1 MKPIITINNHN
12 SRTKKSMV
20 LIVLLFFISLSL
32 SAQND
37 YALFKFYDPFKP
49 DSTGKFYL
57 SVDNV
62 NFFKNNEY
70 NSKVTTGYTLPG
82 AWLRPKLVYYPDEKL
97 RVEFGGHVLKF
108 NGREEYFHLTPWLNV
123 HYQATEK
130 ISIILGN
137 LNSDGNHKLI
147 EPLFEPER
155 FLTSKPEAG
164 LQLRYNSKKFTT
176 DFWIDWQQYIVNDDP
191 LKEQFAFG
199 TVINQKLIEKNN
211 MVLSLPVS
219 FYGLHRG
226 GEIDTN
232 PDPVKT
238 YITVTPGLSFKEFSL
253 KKIIREWGINSYY
266 SLATYAENIP
276 YYTMKKGWGFYSN
289 AYINTRY
296 GGLTFAYWHGHQFFT
311 PQGGYLYQ
319 CISKTDQT
327 MLANNKLLNLKYHYM
342 HKIMEDTYFG
352 FIYDAYY
359 DAINK
364 KSMSSQGLYLIVN
377 FGVSLKKGIALP

>member
-1 MKPIITINNHN
+1 MKNLLWIEKRTIR
-12 SRTKKSMV
+12 STKRQ
-20 LIVLLFFISLSL
+20 LLVALMFFISLSL
-32 SAQND
+32 SGQND
-37 YALFKFYDPFKP
+37 YTIFKYSEPFKP
-49 DSTGKFYL
+49 DSTGRFYL
-57 SVDNV
+57 AIDNV

-82 AWLRPKLVYYPDEKL
+82 AWLRPKLVYYPDKKIRL
-97 RVEFGGHVLKF
+97 EFGGHVLKF
-108 NGREEYFHLTPWLNV
+108 NGREEYFHLTPWFNV
-123 HYQATEK
+123 HYQPTDK
-130 ISIILGN
+130 ISVILGN
-137 LNSDGNHKLI
+137 LNSDTNHNLI
-147 EPLFEPER
+147 EPLYETER

-164 LQLRYNSKKFTT
+164 LQLKYISRNFTT
-176 DFWIDWQQYIVNDDP
+176 DFWIDWQQYIVHNDP
-191 LKEQFAFG
+191 IKEQFAFG
-199 TVINQKLIEKNN
+199 TVINQKLIDKNN

-238 YITVTPGLSFKEFSL
+238 YITVTPGLSFKKFSL
-253 KKIIREWGINSYY
+253 KKIIREWGINSHY

-276 YYTMKKGWGFYSN
+276 YYTLKKGWGIYSN
-289 AYINTRY
+289 VYIDTRY
-296 GGLTFAYWHGHQFFT
+296 GGLTMAYWHGHHFYT

-319 CISKTDQT
+319 CISKTDHT

-352 FIYDAYY
+352 FTYDAYY
-359 DAINK
+359 DTINK

-377 FGVSLKKGIALP
+377 FGVSLKKAIALP